1 MKYSKSAETTRG
13 ICVVCSKLLYAA
25 KKKKNREMVF
35 TENGC
40 SQKNYQKKSILISAQ
55 SLTFIS
61 EKNSEGEKCV
71 ILGHFA

>member
-25 KKKKNREMVF
+25 KKKEK
-35 TENGC
+35 TGKWC
-40 SQKNYQKKSILISAQ
+40 SQKAAALKRICILISVQ
-55 SLTFIS
+55 SFTFIL
-61 EKNSEGEKCV
+61 EKNSESEKCV